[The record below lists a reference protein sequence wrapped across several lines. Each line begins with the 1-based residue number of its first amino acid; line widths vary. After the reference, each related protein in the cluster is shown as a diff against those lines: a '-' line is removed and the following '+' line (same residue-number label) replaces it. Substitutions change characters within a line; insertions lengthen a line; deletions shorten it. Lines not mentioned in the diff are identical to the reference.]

1 MSGRLQHQMQCIPG
15 KCCVLPLLY
24 IHPLA
29 LHAFSF
35 EWSWPGAAP
44 PAQAPTQM
52 LLLSSCC
59 CSCPFAIERYWI
71 SYFMLAS
78 SGLLCT
84 NQAQTHL
91 HTHTHS
97 LIHIHAQK
105 DTTSGKGAFSFTRLL
120 LRPAT
125 LAHIFLSS
133 Y

>member
-91 HTHTHS
+91 HTHTHA

-105 DTTSGKGAFSFTRLL
+105 DTTSGGV
-120 LRPAT
+120 
-125 LAHIFLSS
+125 
-133 Y
+133 